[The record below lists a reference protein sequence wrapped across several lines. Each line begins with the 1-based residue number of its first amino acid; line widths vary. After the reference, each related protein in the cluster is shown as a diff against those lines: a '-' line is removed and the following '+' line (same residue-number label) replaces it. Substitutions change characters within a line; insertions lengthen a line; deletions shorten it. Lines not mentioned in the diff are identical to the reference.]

1 MMAIKKE
8 LPVEHMVFGISYN
21 AKDGAWFSVKVPDS
35 KQALFSGPINTG
47 MARQLR
53 ALAHAVS
60 ELEDAL

>member
-1 MMAIKKE
+1 MAIKKE
-8 LPVEHMVFGISYN
+8 LPVEHMVFDLTHN
-21 AKDGAWFSVKVPDS
+21 AKEGAWFSVKVPDS
-35 KQALFSGPINTG
+35 KQALFSGPITKG

>member
-1 MMAIKKE
+1 MAIKKE

-35 KQALFSGPINTG
+35 KQALFSGPIHKG
-47 MARQLR
+47 MAQQLR
-53 ALAHAVS
+53 ALAHAIS

>member
-1 MMAIKKE
+1 MAIKKE

-35 KQALFSGPINTG
+35 KQALFSGPINKG

>member
-21 AKDGAWFSVKVPDS
+21 AKDGAWFSVKVRDS
-35 KQALFSGPINTG
+35 KLALFSGPINKG